1 MKHTCSLVYTQVG
14 LTGQLLYLPLCI
26 TDNCLPCQIE
36 VLSVG
41 DFVCDLKHYE
51 MLKSYEAFTKDQH
64 NTRKGSI
71 TC

>member
-51 MLKSYEAFTKDQH
+51 KLK
-64 NTRKGSI
+64 
-71 TC
+71 C